1 MPAWIR
7 CLLVSSMVMACGS
20 KKRVEPPAP
29 APLASTSQS
38 SQNQSGQ
45 IPQGSGMALDGK
57 VLYDDLCASCHGGLE
72 QSTAARA
79 NAELIQ
85 SAMTNIAEMQ
95 DLPELKDEQVNSL
108 VTVLGKTPPGKGKNK
123 P

>member
-7 CLLVSSMVMACGS
+7 FLVLSSIVMACGS

-38 SQNQSGQ
+38 PGNQDSQSG
-45 IPQGSGMALDGK
+45 GMALDGK
-57 VLYDDLCASCHGGLE
+57 GLYANLCASCHGVLE
-72 QSTAARA
+72 QSSAARA
-79 NAELIQ
+79 NVASIQ
-85 SAMTNIAEMQ
+85 TALLDIPEMQ
-95 DLPELKDEQVNSL
+95 DLPELKDEQVEALAN
-108 VTVLGKTPPGKGKNK
+108 VLSKIPPGKGRNK